1 MSDDESFVDARLYI
15 TIRPALE
22 YRIIEV
28 GQHAIAKMVGDD
40 DAATEVDYTNIVC
53 GTRQAGDNM
62 TSFASVTGLD
72 TLCSLCMSVCSM
84 TEEYLH
90 SMEMEWIEFLT
101 RVHSGLRNELRGIR
115 TNIDH
120 VRRVRERYKC
130 LRNVEVNAEIANE
143 LMRQQEQMEEV
154 LDRYRGVEAPR
165 VRRSEE
171 LREATVRLRSEFG
184 AMYGRVPTKTL
195 AFVKHTFEGEMESI
209 QEAISRSFDRR
220 LKELMHRPI

>member
-40 DAATEVDYTNIVC
+40 DATDVEFTSISKR
-53 GTRQAGDNM
+53 GGGDSV
-62 TSFASVTGLD
+62 TSFASVKDLD
-72 TLCSLCMSVCSM
+72 TTCSLCMSVCSM
-84 TEEYLH
+84 TEEYLR

-101 RVHSGLRNELRGIR
+101 RVHTGLRNELRVIR
-115 TNIDH
+115 KNIDH

-130 LRNVEVNAEIANE
+130 LRNVEVNEEIANE
-143 LMRQQEQMEEV
+143 LSRLQEQVEEV

-171 LREATVRLRSEFG
+171 LKSATVRLRSEFG
-184 AMYGRVPTKTL
+184 AMYGHVPTKTL
-195 AFVKHTFEGEMESI
+195 ASVKHAFEGEMESI
-209 QEAISRSFDRR
+209 QESISRSFDRR
-220 LKELMHRPI
+220 LKELLHRPM

>member
-1 MSDDESFVDARLYI
+1 MDARLYI

-28 GQHAIAKMVGDD
+28 GQHAIAKMVGDG
-40 DAATEVDYTNIVC
+40 DAKDVELTNVTYEKRE
-53 GTRQAGDNM
+53 GESM
-62 TSFASVTGLD
+62 TSFASVRDLD

>member
-28 GQHAIAKMVGDD
+28 GQRAISKMVGD
-40 DAATEVDYTNIVC
+40 EVAKDVELTNVT
-53 GTRQAGDNM
+53 GGKREGEGL
-62 TSFASVTGLD
+62 TSFASVTDLD
-72 TLCSLCMSVCSM
+72 ALCSLCMSVCSM
-84 TEEYLH
+84 TEEYLR

-115 TNIDH
+115 KHMDH

-130 LRNVEVNAEIANE
+130 LRNVEVNEEIANE
-143 LMRQQEQMEEV
+143 LNRLQERVEEV
-154 LDRYRGVEAPR
+154 LDRYRGAEAPR

-171 LREATVRLRSEFG
+171 LRSATVRLRSEFG
-184 AMYGRVPTKTL
+184 GLYGRVPTKTL
-195 AFVKHTFEGEMESI
+195 ACVKRTFEGEMASI
-209 QEAISRSFDRR
+209 QEVISCSFDRR
-220 LKELMHRPI
+220 LRELMHRPI

>member
-1 MSDDESFVDARLYI
+1 MSEEEFVDARLYI

-28 GQHAIAKMVGDD
+28 GQHAIAKMVGDG
-40 DAATEVDYTNIVC
+40 DAKDVELTNVTYEKRE
-53 GTRQAGDNM
+53 GESM
-62 TSFASVTGLD
+62 TSFASVRDLD

>member
-1 MSDDESFVDARLYI
+1 MSDGEFVDARLYI

-40 DAATEVDYTNIVC
+40 DAKDVEFTNVTC
-53 GTRQAGDNM
+53 GKREGESM
-62 TSFASVTGLD
+62 TSFAAVEDLN

-84 TEEYLH
+84 TEEYLR
-90 SMEMEWIEFLT
+90 SMEMEWFEFLT
-101 RVHSGLRNELRGIR
+101 RIHTGLRNELRIIR
-115 TNIDH
+115 KNTDNA
-120 VRRVRERYKC
+120 RRVRERYKC
-130 LRNVEVNAEIANE
+130 LRNVQVNEEIANE
-143 LMRQQEQMEEV
+143 LNRLQEQVEEV
-154 LDRYRGVEAPR
+154 LGRYRGVEAPR

-171 LREATVRLRSEFG
+171 LRTATVRLRSEFG

-195 AFVKHTFEGEMESI
+195 AYVKHAFEGEMESI

-220 LKELMHRPI
+220 LKELMHRHI